1 MKNIGKWLLVA
12 ILCALLVVIVL
23 PVSAEATDVS
33 VNDWA
38 TLSAA
43 FDVDGNNITLTGDID
58 TEGVLTVSSGH
69 TVTLDLNGH
78 TIDRKL
84 GSQTAD
90 GCVIKVQGGTLTI
103 TDNSIG
109 GGGTIT
115 GGYNSGNG
123 GGIYMSSGTLSLS
136 NVTITGNR
144 GSTGGGIYLSG
155 GTLTIGAD
163 TVISNNYTINATSGG
178 GMAQYG
184 GTCNMTGGTI
194 SGNSA
199 VAGGG
204 GVYIYNGEFHMSGG
218 TISGNTTDSVGGG
231 VDVSQGEFHMSGG
244 TIELN
249 TAASGGG
256 IYINGLSS
264 AKLYLSGG
272 TIRNNTA
279 STNGGGIYWNAS
291 SSTFQ
296 ISGNPTVSGNV
307 KGGTIAA
314 GVLTGGKAN
323 NIYINGSKTIYIGD
337 ELTNETPIGVSI
349 GTSSATITSG
359 LTGYVNKFASD
370 RSSYELSDNG
380 SGYAQLVMQEGVI
393 ESWSDL
399 YDALQVSGTYTLG
412 EDVVYDGVNKLRVP
426 YGKTVTL
433 DLAGHTIDRNLG
445 EAVSE
450 GYVIQVAGTLTIND
464 SVGGGLIT
472 GGKNSG
478 SYSSTSG
485 GGISIDCGTLI
496 MNGGS
501 ISGNTGNTGGGV
513 CVYNGTF
520 TMNGG
525 TIGGSGTPN
534 SATYG
539 GGVFVIYGTF
549 NLSGGTVSYNT
560 ASSFGGGV
568 HLYSSSTLNIASGS
582 IVNNS
587 TSSNGGAVYIESSTF
602 NMSGGTIS
610 YNSTGSSKDGAG
622 VYMTS
627 GTFDMSSGTISH
639 NTASYCG
646 GGVYIS
652 TGTAT
657 IRGTAAISN
666 NSCEERTGAGVYLN
680 GGTLSLSGSAVISGN
695 ESNAGAGLYCSGGT
709 FNMTG
714 GSIADN
720 TTIGGTGNGGG
731 VYVAGAT
738 FNMSGGSITGNTTNS
753 TSGSKQNYGG
763 GVYYGGGT
771 FNLTGGSI
779 TDNTCAIGGNGS
791 GILVYSSSFNVE
803 GDPIVTGNARNNIYL
818 WELST
823 RINITGALDSEARL
837 GVASYSMVA
846 PITVTSGLGAYGTAA
861 NFISDTSSFFTYVD
875 SGEVKLFNSPDIIY
889 AHNMRLSSEIGLGF
903 KFRFPAE
910 QGKDGAYVTF
920 HLNTASGAEIG
931 RMNMEDATVDEEND
945 TYFWFTVYLDPLALN
960 DKIVATLHYGQG
972 LTISTGAYAAEDYIH
987 DAKTKYSGNAELV
1000 ALLNALGTY
1009 CNYLQRSGW
1018 TDGKDHATI
1027 SYFDIINEGTIS
1039 AAITD
1044 LSASSYDIEK
1054 NFGTSGI
1061 TKVKYSLSLEE
1072 KTTINIYVKAED
1084 GVDVED
1090 YVGTRVFEDGT
1101 YYKVRSE
1108 KIDASDLTSKVDVVI
1123 STSEGGAPKGTA
1135 TVSVSALSYVKA
1147 FINHEIE
1154 GIYTFAKKQ
1163 ALVALK
1169 NYAEA
1174 ASAYVASLTP

>member
-1 MKNIGKWLLVA
+1 MKRKILPIVLCLILA
-12 ILCALLVVIVL
+12 ILALPIT
-23 PVSAEATDVS
+23 AQATDVN

-43 FDVDGNNITLTGDID
+43 FDVDGNNITLTDDID
-58 TEGVLTVSSGH
+58 TDGVLTVSSGH
-69 TVTLDLNGH
+69 TVTLNLNGH

-84 GSQTAD
+84 DSQTAD

-103 TDNSIG
+103 TDSE

-144 GSTGGGIYLSG
+144 GSTGGGIYMSG

-163 TVISNNYTINATSGG
+163 TVISNNSTINATSGG

-184 GTCNMTGGTI
+184 GTCNMTGGSIT
-194 SGNSA
+194 GNSA
-199 VAGGG
+199 VTGGG
-204 GVYIYNGEFHMSGG
+204 GVYIYGGTFNLSGG

-231 VDVSQGEFHMSGG
+231 VYVSQGTFRMSGG
-244 TIELN
+244 TVELN
-249 TAASGGG
+249 TAGTSGGG
-256 IYINGLSS
+256 IYINGLFS
-264 AKLYLSGG
+264 AYLYLSGG

-323 NIYINGSKTIYIGD
+323 NVYIDGSRTIYIGD

-349 GTSSATITSG
+349 GTASATITSG

-380 SGYAQLVMQEGVI
+380 SGFAQLVMQEGVI
-393 ESWSDL
+393 ESWTDL
-399 YDALQVSGTYTLG
+399 YDALQISGTYTLG
-412 EDVVYDGVNKLRVP
+412 ENVVYDGVNKLRVP
-426 YGKTVTL
+426 YGQTVTL
-433 DLAGHTIDRNLG
+433 DLAGHTINRNLG
-445 EAVSE
+445 EAISE

-478 SYSSTSG
+478 SYSGSSG
-485 GGISIDCGTLI
+485 GGISIESGTFI

-513 CVYNGTF
+513 CIYNGTF

-539 GGVFVIYGTF
+539 GGVFAIYGRF

-560 ASSFGGGV
+560 ASSYGGGV
-568 HLYSSSTLNIASGS
+568 HLYSSSTLNMTAGN

-587 TSSNGGAVYIESSTF
+587 TTNNCGGVYIESSTF

-610 YNSTGSSKDGAG
+610 YNTTGSSKDGGG
-622 VYMTS
+622 VFMTS
-627 GTFDMSSGTISH
+627 GTFDMSDGTISH
-639 NTASYCG
+639 NTASCYG
-646 GGVYIS
+646 GGVYINA
-652 TGTAT
+652 GTAT

-666 NSCEERTGAGVYLN
+666 NSCVERTGAGVYLS
-680 GGTLSLSGSAVISGN
+680 GGTLTLSGSAVISGN

-720 TTIGGTGNGGG
+720 TTIGGTGNGAGL
-731 VYVAGAT
+731 YLAGAT

-753 TSGSKQNYGG
+753 AWVNKDNNGA

-779 TDNTCAIGGNGS
+779 TGNTTGSSGNG
-791 GILVYSSSFNVE
+791 GGVYVASSAFNVQ
-803 GDPIVTGNARNNIYL
+803 GDPIVTGNSSNNVYL
-818 WELST
+818 HTVST
-823 RINITGALDSEARL
+823 YINITGALDSDARL
-837 GVASYSMVA
+837 GVQIFGANPVSPNNPLA
-846 PITVTSGLGAYGTAA
+846 ITSGLGTYGTAA
-861 NFISDTSSFFTYVD
+861 NFISDYDRYFSAYD
-875 SGEVKLFNSPDIIY
+875 DDADEVKLYYGPWTTTYKQMS
-889 AHNMRLSSEIGLGF
+889 LSDEIGVRF
-903 KFRFPAE
+903 KIDFEDLKSRE
-910 QGKDGAYVTF
+910 GAYVTF
-920 HLNTASGAEIG
+920 AVSDGKTG
-931 RMNMEDATVDEEND
+931 RMDFEDAEQDGD
-945 TYFWFTVYLDPLALN
+945 TTYYWFTCYINALELG
-960 DKIVATLHYGQG
+960 DTVTATVHYGEG
-972 LTISTGAYAAEDYIH
+972 FSKVVTSYTAVGYLSDLERDYSG
-987 DAKTKYSGNAELV
+987 DAKLMALV
-1000 ALLNALGTY
+1000 GALKDY
-1009 CNYLQRSGW
+1009 CHYLQLSGW
-1018 TDGKDHATI
+1018 TDGREHVTVNSNPHVFHDEDVEAATTAV
-1027 SYFDIINEGTIS
+1027 SGYTFTSTGDLV
-1039 AAITD
+1039 AAGIEDVKFSLT
-1044 LSASSYDIEK
+1044 LSS
-1054 NFGTSGI
+1054 
-1061 TKVKYSLSLEE
+1061 
-1072 KTTINIYVKAED
+1072 KTVLNIYVKLAD
-1084 GVDVED
+1084 GVTTSG
-1090 YVGTRVFEDGT
+1090 YSSTTILGGQT
-1101 YYKVRSE
+1101 YYIFKSAP
-1108 KIDASDLTSKVDVVI
+1108 INASALSVGQTVGVT
-1123 STSEGGAPKGTA
+1123 TSEGAATFTA
-1135 TVSVSALSYVKA
+1135 SALSYVKA
-1147 FINHEIE
+1147 GLNNGSQTSF
-1154 GIYTFAKKQ
+1154 KKN

-1169 NYAEA
+1169 NYADA
-1174 ASAYVASLTP
+1174 ALDYITP